1 MDLATRNR
9 VITVVLGVVIIF
21 LGYFLYRSLV
31 DPYEEVLQE
40 REMTERVQHRMGL
53 VRDALI
59 QYRNELDEFPPTDG
73 GLDTL
78 IEWLKTDS
86 RMVEDGENLFEERP
100 PSVYN
105 PDSLKYSPRPPHNEF
120 QYTLNDTLRPQI
132 YLLED
137 PDSDLAIGDL
147 ERTTL
152 LNAPN
157 WN

>member
-1 MDLATRNR
+1 MDLETRNKI
-9 VITVVLGVVIIF
+9 ITIVLGVVIIF
-21 LGYFLYRSLV
+21 LGYYLYRSIV
-31 DPYEEVLQE
+31 DPYQEVLQQQ
-40 REMTERVQHRMGL
+40 EMTERVQHRMGL

-59 QYRNELDEFPPTDG
+59 QYRNEVGEFPPTDG

-78 IEWLKTDS
+78 INFLKTNE
-86 RMVEDGENLFEERP
+86 RMVQQGETLFEERP

-105 PDSLKYSPRPPHNEF
+105 PDSLRFSPRPPHNEF
-120 QYTLNDTLRPQI
+120 EYTLNDTLRPQI

-137 PDSDLAIGDL
+137 PDSNMRIGDL

>member
-1 MDLATRNR
+1 MDLETRNKI
-9 VITVVLGVVIIF
+9 ITIVLGVVVIF
-21 LGYFLYRSLV
+21 LGYYLYRSLV
-31 DPYEEVLQE
+31 DPYQEVLEQQ
-40 REMTERVQHRMGL
+40 EMTERVHHRMSL

-59 QYRNELDEFPPTDG
+59 QYRNENDEFPPTEG
-73 GLDTL
+73 GLDSL
-78 IEWLKTDS
+78 INFLKTNP
-86 RMVEDGENLFEERP
+86 RMVDEGDSLFEERP

-105 PDSLKYSPRPPHNEF
+105 PDSLKFSPRPPHNEF

-137 PDSDLAIGDL
+137 PDSDARIGDL
-147 ERTTL
+147 ERTTM

>member
-1 MDLATRNR
+1 MDLETRNKI
-9 VITVVLGVVIIF
+9 ITIVLGVVIVF
-21 LGYFLYRSLV
+21 LGYYLYRSIV

-40 REMTERVQHRMGL
+40 QYMTERVQHRMTL

-59 QYRNELDEFPPTDG
+59 QYRNEQGEFPPTDG

-78 IEWLKTDS
+78 IQFLKTNQ
-86 RMVEDGENLFEERP
+86 RMVEQGESLFEELP
-100 PSVYN
+100 PSQYN

-137 PDSDLAIGDL
+137 PDSDNAIGDL

>member
-1 MDLATRNR
+1 MDLETRNKI
-9 VITVVLGVVIIF
+9 ITIVLGVVIIF
-21 LGYFLYRSLV
+21 LGYYLYRSIV
-31 DPYEEVLQE
+31 DPYQEVLQQQ
-40 REMTERVQHRMGL
+40 EMTERVQHRMGL

-59 QYRNELDEFPPTDG
+59 QYRNEQGEFPPTDG

-78 IEWLKTDS
+78 ITFLKTNE
-86 RMVEDGENLFEERP
+86 RMVQQGETLFEERP

-105 PDSLKYSPRPPHNEF
+105 PDSLKFSPRPPHNEF
-120 QYTLNDTLRPQI
+120 AYTLNDTLRPQI

-137 PDSDLAIGDL
+137 PDSDMRIGDL

>member
-1 MDLATRNR
+1 MDLETRNK
-9 VITVVLGVVIIF
+9 VITIVLGIVIVF
-21 LGYFLYRSLV
+21 LAYYLYRSIV
-31 DPYEEVLQE
+31 DPYQEVLQE
-40 REMTERVQHRMGL
+40 QEMTERVQHRMTL

-59 QYRNELDEFPPTDG
+59 EYRNEYGEFPPTDG

-78 IEWLKTDS
+78 VNFLKTNE
-86 RMVEDGENLFEERP
+86 RMVEQGSELFEERP

-105 PDSLKYSPRPPHNEF
+105 PDSLKFSPRSPHNEF

-157 WN
+157 WH

>member
-1 MDLATRNR
+1 MDLETRNKI
-9 VITVVLGVVIIF
+9 ITIVLGVVIIF
-21 LGYFLYRSLV
+21 LGYYLYRSLV
-31 DPYEEVLQE
+31 DPYQEVLEQQ
-40 REMTERVQHRMGL
+40 EMTERVRHRMSL

-59 QYRNELDEFPPTDG
+59 QYRNINGEFPPTDG

-78 IEWLKTDS
+78 ISFLKTNP
-86 RMVEDGENLFEERP
+86 RMVEQGNSLFEERP

-105 PDSLKYSPRPPHNEF
+105 PDSLKFSPRSPHNEF

-137 PDSDLAIGDL
+137 PDSDAQIGDL
-147 ERTTL
+147 ERTTM

>member
-1 MDLATRNR
+1 MDLETRNKI
-9 VITVVLGVVIIF
+9 ITIALGIVIIF
-21 LGYFLYRSLV
+21 LGYYLYRSIV

-40 REMTERVQHRMGL
+40 QEMTQRVQHRMTL

-59 QYRNELDEFPPTDG
+59 QYRNENGNFPPTDG
-73 GLDTL
+73 GLDSL
-78 IEWLKTDS
+78 ENFLKTNS
-86 RMVEDGENLFEERP
+86 RMVAEGDTLFSERP
-100 PSVYN
+100 PSEYD
-105 PDSLKYSPRPPHNEF
+105 PDSLRYSPRPPHNEF

-137 PDSDLAIGDL
+137 PDSDNRIGDL
-147 ERTTL
+147 ESTTL

>member
-1 MDLATRNR
+1 MDLEIRNKI
-9 VITVVLGVVIIF
+9 ITIVLGVVIVF
-21 LGYFLYRSLV
+21 LGYYLYRSIV
-31 DPYEEVLQE
+31 DPYEEVLQQQY
-40 REMTERVQHRMGL
+40 MTERVQHRMTL

-59 QYRNELDEFPPTDG
+59 QYRNDRGEFPPTEG

-78 IEWLKTDS
+78 ITFLKTNT
-86 RMVEDGENLFEERP
+86 RMVEQGNSLFEELP
-100 PSVYN
+100 PSQYN

-137 PDSDLAIGDL
+137 PDSDNAIGDL

>member
-1 MDLATRNR
+1 MDLETRNKI
-9 VITVVLGVVIIF
+9 ITIALGVVIIF
-21 LGYFLYRSLV
+21 LGYYLYRSIV

-40 REMTERVQHRMGL
+40 QEMTQRVQHRMTL

-59 QYRNELDEFPPTDG
+59 QYRNENGNFPPTDG
-73 GLDTL
+73 GLDSLENFLT
-78 IEWLKTDS
+78 TNP
-86 RMVEDGENLFEERP
+86 RMVAEGDTLFREQP
-100 PSVYN
+100 PSEYD
-105 PDSLKYSPRPPHNEF
+105 PDSLRFSPRPPHNEF

-137 PDSDLAIGDL
+137 PDSDNRIGDL